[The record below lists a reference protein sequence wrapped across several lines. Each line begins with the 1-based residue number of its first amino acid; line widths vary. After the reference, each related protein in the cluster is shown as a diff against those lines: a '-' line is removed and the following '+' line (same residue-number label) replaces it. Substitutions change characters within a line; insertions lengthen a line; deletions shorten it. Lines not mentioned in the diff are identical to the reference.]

1 MMVLFIVFILIVIG
15 AVITYFV
22 MSNNLSLID
31 LIDLLSDSLK
41 ESSSNTGN
49 QNKYIEVDENQ
60 LNDDLSSAIGIDYRK
75 LRNLLAGGNFNSANQ
90 ETKSI
95 MLEFFFGGTY
105 IDSSQNYESRIN
117 NIACTDIRTLDE
129 LWLKYSSG
137 RFGFSV
143 QHEIYLE
150 TWRKCRSDTIE
161 FAKCERIEMN
171 ENKADVEAT
180 IKASTPFYEKVRWR
194 TNDSLNYSISA
205 PRGHL
210 PYIFG
215 TSGGQHGIM
224 LSFFMRVRRCLE

>member
-1 MMVLFIVFILIVIG
+1 MEIFILILIVIG
-15 AVITYFV
+15 ALIAYFLA
-22 MSNNLSLID
+22 SSNLSLID
-31 LIDLLSDSLK
+31 LIQIVNDNLK
-41 ESSSNTGN
+41 ENSTNTGN
-49 QNKYIEVDENQ
+49 QNKFIEVDESQ

-90 ETKSI
+90 ETESI
-95 MLEFFFGGTY
+95 MVEFFFGES
-105 IDSSQNYESRIN
+105 ISSSQNYESRIN

-150 TWRKCRSDTIE
+150 TWRKCRNDTIE
-161 FAKCERIEMN
+161 FAKSERIEMN

-215 TSGGQHGIM
+215 TSLGQSSTM
-224 LSFFMRVRRCLE
+224 VSFFMRVRRCLE

>member
-1 MMVLFIVFILIVIG
+1 MGIFILFILIVIG
-15 AVITYFV
+15 AVIAYFV
-22 MSNNLSLID
+22 FSTNLSLID
-31 LIDLLSDSLK
+31 LIQIIHEGLK
-41 ESSSNTGN
+41 EDSSNRRN
-49 QNKYIEVDENQ
+49 QNKLIEVDESQ
-60 LNDDLSSAIGIDYRK
+60 LNDDLSSALGIDYRK
-75 LRNLLAGGNFNSANQ
+75 LRNLLAVGNFNSANK

-95 MLEFFFGGTY
+95 MLEFFFGDTS
-105 IDSSQNYESRIN
+105 INSSQNYGSRIN

-161 FAKCERIEMN
+161 FAKCEKIEMN
-171 ENKADVEAT
+171 EEKADAEAS
-180 IKASTPFYEKVRWR
+180 IKASTPFYEKVGWR
-194 TNDSLNYSISA
+194 TNDSLNYSSSA

-215 TSGGQHGIM
+215 TSGGQYGIM